1 MNLGA
6 NTIILGFLIFVQEC
20 NAAPVKGSQ
29 LPPRNDG
36 VEVLNEPC
44 YVHDGA
50 CDGYPVCCVTA
61 GTCISKHSGT
71 ISSTTA
77 YYEGGCQSHQSS
89 KKDWSEKHKNA
100 GCVQQGECM
109 IQHIGACKGGFTKP
123 GYLTEV
129 PKEVLDRFMGDSCE
143 SDCAEENYGHRSR
156 DATGTTTTTTTVLTR
171 HTGTLSLAIS
181 DTSAVDVDKLTHMVK
196 RTLGIMSGY
205 GASHSAITVEAPALS
220 STMTF
225 TYHVDV
231 SSSHQVMGKP
241 ITVDDVKAN
250 IEGMEDSRINEVLA
264 MMIGS
269 CSYTAVVTDP
279 PPADTIPSTPSTAH
293 GAASTFV
300 AMMATVSVAVLV
312 DYPFMV

>member
-1 MNLGA
+1 MFQG
-6 NTIILGFLIFVQEC
+6 C
-20 NAAPVKGSQ
+20 DAAPVKGSQ
-29 LPPRNDG
+29 LPVRTDG

-77 YYEGGCQSHQSS
+77 YYEGGCQSKESS
-89 KKDWSEKHKNA
+89 KKDWSEKNKNA
-100 GCVQQGECM
+100 GCVQQGECV

-123 GYLTEV
+123 GYMTAV
-129 PKEVLDRFMGDSCE
+129 PTDVLQRFMGDSCE
-143 SDCAEENYGHRSR
+143 SDCADESYGHRSR
-156 DATGTTTTTTTVLTR
+156 GGDAEGTTTTTTTVLTR
-171 HTGTLSLAIS
+171 HTGTISLAIS
-181 DTSAVDVDKLTHMVK
+181 KTSAVDAEKLSLMVK

-205 GASHSAITVEAPALS
+205 GASHTAVTVETPSISA
-220 STMTF
+220 TMTF
-225 TYHVDV
+225 TYHIDV

-250 IEGMEDSRINEVLA
+250 IEGMADSRINEVLA

-269 CSYTAVVTDP
+269 CSYTAVVTDT
-279 PPADTIPSTPSTAH
+279 PADPDTTSGAH
-293 GAASTFV
+293 GVANMLV
-300 AMMATVSVAVLV
+300 AMMATVSAAVLA
-312 DYPFMV
+312 DYQ